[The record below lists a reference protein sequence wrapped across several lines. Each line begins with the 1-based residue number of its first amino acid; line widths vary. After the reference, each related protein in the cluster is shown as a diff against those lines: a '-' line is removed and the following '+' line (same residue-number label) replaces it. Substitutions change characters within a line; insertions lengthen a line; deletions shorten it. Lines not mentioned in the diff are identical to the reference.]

1 MIKALML
8 VTSISLGDVET
19 VLPNME
25 DCLNARQSII
35 EQQADAKVLCVP
47 YSQEQTKSDEM
58 RDMFSAFMEMIIQ
71 LRSYEENYG
80 NLGEENRQYCRDV
93 YYRVYNRLCYG
104 IRWEFSQSIKPKRNC
119 ILWLW

>member
-19 VLPNME
+19 ILPTME

-58 RDMFSAFMEMIIQ
+58 RDMFSAFMEMIVQ
-71 LRSYEENYG
+71 LKVTRKIMEVWEKRIDNA
-80 NLGEENRQYCRDV
+80 NLALSKCQDKDMKKYWRRV
-93 YYRVYNRLCYG
+93 LRFYYMG
-104 IRWEFSQSIKPKRNC
+104 SDNC
-119 ILWLW
+119 

>member
-19 VLPNME
+19 LLPTME

-35 EQQADAKVLCVP
+35 EHQADVKVLCVP

-71 LRSYEENYG
+71 LKSYEENYG
-80 NLGEENRQYCRDV
+80 NLGEENRQCEP
-93 YYRVYNRLCYG
+93 CY
-104 IRWEFSQSIKPKRNC
+104 E
-119 ILWLW
+119 

>member
-1 MIKALML
+1 ML

-19 VLPNME
+19 LLPTME

-35 EQQADAKVLCVP
+35 EQQADTKVLCVP

-71 LRSYEENYG
+71 LKSYEENYG
-80 NLGEENRQYCRDV
+80 NMGEENRQCEP
-93 YYRVYNRLCYG
+93 CY
-104 IRWEFSQSIKPKRNC
+104 E
-119 ILWLW
+119 

>member
-19 VLPNME
+19 LLPTME

-35 EQQADAKVLCVP
+35 EEQEDAKVLCVP

-80 NLGEENRQYCRDV
+80 SLGEENRQCEPC
-93 YYRVYNRLCYG
+93 L
-104 IRWEFSQSIKPKRNC
+104 E
-119 ILWLW
+119 

>member
-19 VLPNME
+19 LLPTME

-35 EQQADAKVLCVP
+35 EQQAAAKVLCVP

-80 NLGEENRQYCRDV
+80 NLGEENRQCEPC
-93 YYRVYNRLCYG
+93 L
-104 IRWEFSQSIKPKRNC
+104 E
-119 ILWLW
+119 

>member
-19 VLPNME
+19 LLPTME

-35 EQQADAKVLCVP
+35 EKQADAKVLCVP

-71 LRSYEENYG
+71 LKSYEENYG
-80 NLGEENRQYCRDV
+80 NLGEENRQCEPC
-93 YYRVYNRLCYG
+93 L
-104 IRWEFSQSIKPKRNC
+104 E
-119 ILWLW
+119 

>member
-1 MIKALML
+1 ML

-19 VLPNME
+19 LLPTME

-80 NLGEENRQYCRDV
+80 SLGEENRQCKP
-93 YYRVYNRLCYG
+93 CY
-104 IRWEFSQSIKPKRNC
+104 EQSSRQGYEEVLEESSKGLITKK
-119 ILWLW
+119 

>member
-1 MIKALML
+1 ML

-19 VLPNME
+19 LLPTME

-58 RDMFSAFMEMIIQ
+58 KDMFSAFMDMIVQ
-71 LRSYEENYG
+71 LKSYEENYG
-80 NLGEENRQYCRDV
+80 NLGEENRQCEPFY
-93 YYRVYNRLCYG
+93 
-104 IRWEFSQSIKPKRNC
+104 EQSSRQGYEKVLEKSSKGFTTKK
-119 ILWLW
+119 

>member
-19 VLPNME
+19 ILPTME

-35 EQQADAKVLCVP
+35 KQQADAKVLCVP

-58 RDMFSAFMEMIIQ
+58 RDMFSVFMEMIVQ
-71 LRSYEENYG
+71 LKSYEENYG
-80 NLGEENRQYCRDV
+80 SLGEENRQCEPC
-93 YYRVYNRLCYG
+93 L
-104 IRWEFSQSIKPKRNC
+104 E
-119 ILWLW
+119 

>member
-19 VLPNME
+19 LLPSME

-35 EQQADAKVLCVP
+35 EQEVDAEVLCVP

-80 NLGEENRQYCRDV
+80 SLGEENRQCEPC
-93 YYRVYNRLCYG
+93 L
-104 IRWEFSQSIKPKRNC
+104 E
-119 ILWLW
+119 

>member
-19 VLPNME
+19 LLPTME
-25 DCLNARQSII
+25 DCLNARQSIM

-80 NLGEENRQYCRDV
+80 SLGEENRQCEP
-93 YYRVYNRLCYG
+93 CY
-104 IRWEFSQSIKPKRNC
+104 E
-119 ILWLW
+119 

>member
-19 VLPNME
+19 LLPTME

-35 EQQADAKVLCVP
+35 EQQEDAKVLCVP

-58 RDMFSAFMEMIIQ
+58 RDMFSTFMEMIIQ
-71 LRSYEENYG
+71 LRSYEEIYG
-80 NLGEENRQYCRDV
+80 SLGEENRQCEPC
-93 YYRVYNRLCYG
+93 L
-104 IRWEFSQSIKPKRNC
+104 E
-119 ILWLW
+119 

>member
-19 VLPNME
+19 LLPSME

-35 EQQADAKVLCVP
+35 EQEVDAKVLCVP

-58 RDMFSAFMEMIIQ
+58 RDMFSVFMEMIVQ
-71 LRSYEENYG
+71 LKSYEENYG
-80 NLGEENRQYCRDV
+80 SLGEKDRQCEPY
-93 YYRVYNRLCYG
+93 L
-104 IRWEFSQSIKPKRNC
+104 E
-119 ILWLW
+119 

>member
-19 VLPNME
+19 LLPTME
-25 DCLNARQSII
+25 DCINARQAII
-35 EQQADAKVLCVP
+35 DQQSVSKVLCVP

-80 NLGEENRQYCRDV
+80 SLGEENRQCEPC
-93 YYRVYNRLCYG
+93 L
-104 IRWEFSQSIKPKRNC
+104 E
-119 ILWLW
+119 

>member
-19 VLPNME
+19 ILPTME

-35 EQQADAKVLCVP
+35 EQQSDAKVLCVP

-71 LRSYEENYG
+71 LKSYEENYG
-80 NLGEENRQYCRDV
+80 SLGEENRQCEPC
-93 YYRVYNRLCYG
+93 L
-104 IRWEFSQSIKPKRNC
+104 E
-119 ILWLW
+119 